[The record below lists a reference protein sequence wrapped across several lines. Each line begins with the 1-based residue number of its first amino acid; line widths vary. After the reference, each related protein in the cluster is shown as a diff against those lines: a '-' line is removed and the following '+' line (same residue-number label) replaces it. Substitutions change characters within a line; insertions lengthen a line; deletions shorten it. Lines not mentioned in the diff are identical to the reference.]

1 MGQLLTKEEQIAL
14 DRVKPICAEC
24 KHYLEPEYAS
34 PKCTRT
40 DSIQADRISGGVS
53 HSYRSCDIE
62 RGLGLQQSCGK
73 QGRFFE
79 PMPPKQLSWIERL
92 IAWVN

>member
-1 MGQLLTKEEQIAL
+1 MGQLLTKEEQLAL

-24 KHYLEPEYAS
+24 KHYWEPEYSA

-40 DSIQADRISGGVS
+40 DAIRADNITGRVD
-53 HSYRSCDIE
+53 HSYHTCDTE
-62 RGLGLQQSCGK
+62 RKLGLQGSCGRLGK
-73 QGRFFE
+73 HFE
-79 PMPPKQLSWIERL
+79 PKPIHPSWIERL